1 MSDLTFDPAEHRYT
15 LDGRVLPSVTQI
27 LEPYED
33 WSGINPEVLAA
44 AMERGTR
51 VHAAAAL
58 MLDGFIG
65 PHDSGDD
72 IAPYLVQFD
81 RFLSESGFV
90 SALSEA
96 RVYSTKLG
104 YAGTLDLYGGLPNR
118 KSVLIDI
125 KTGSVPRTA
134 GPQTAAYARALKECH
149 GYGMDTKYRYALL
162 LRPEGYKLIPLAD
175 TNDDQVFLAAITMHN
190 WSNKK

>member
-1 MSDLTFDPAEHRYT
+1 MAELSFDPSAHRYT

-51 VHAAAAL
+51 VHAAAEL

-81 RFLSESGFV
+81 RFLAESGFV
-90 SALSEA
+90 PELSEA

-104 YAGTLDLYGGLPNR
+104 YAGTLDLYGMFGKRTCTL
-118 KSVLIDI
+118 VDI

-134 GPQTAAYARALKECH
+134 GPQTAAYARALKETK
-149 GYGMDTKYRYALL
+149 GYSTKFRYALL
-162 LRPEGYKLIPLAD
+162 LRPEGYKLVPLAD
-175 TNDDQVFLAAITMHN
+175 PNDDQVFLAAITMHN

>member
-1 MSDLTFDPAEHRYT
+1 MTDLAFDPAEHRYT

-72 IAPYLVQFD
+72 IAPYLVQFEK
-81 RFLSESGFV
+81 FLAESGFV
-90 SALSEA
+90 SVLSEA
-96 RVYSTKLG
+96 RVCSEKLG
-104 YAGTLDLYGGLPNR
+104 YAGTLDLYGGLPKR
-118 KSVLIDI
+118 KCALIDI

-162 LRPEGYKLIPLAD
+162 LRPEGYKLVPLED
-175 TNDDQVFLAAITMHN
+175 PNDDQVFLAAITMHN
-190 WSNKK
+190 WSNQK